1 MNDNLLEKLV
11 EMKKSKEN
19 INDNLIKANTKL
31 VDKLKWIKQD
41 IEREMYKLSQY
52 DDELI
57 HEIIDD
63 LEKIVK
69 SI

>member
-1 MNDNLLEKLV
+1 MNDNLLEKLI

-41 IEREMYKLSQY
+41 IEREIYKLQTHESSK
-52 DDELI
+52 E
-57 HEIIDD
+57 EIIDD
-63 LEKIVK
+63 LEQILKVNN
-69 SI
+69 

>member
-1 MNDNLLEKLV
+1 MNDNLLEKLI

-41 IEREMYKLSQY
+41 IEREIYKLQTHESSK
-52 DDELI
+52 E
-57 HEIIDD
+57 EIIDD
-63 LEKIVK
+63 LEKILKVNN
-69 SI
+69 